1 MNKLQTGWLYTL
13 TGAVS
18 AVSLAACMPAS
29 KPYNIVYIM
38 TDDHTAQMMSC
49 YDNRYIE
56 TPNLD
61 RIANDGVRFVNSFVA
76 NSLSGPSRACMFTG
90 KHTCG
95 NKFYDNTTCVFD
107 GSQQTF
113 PKILRE
119 NGYQTAVIGKWH
131 LESLPTGFDYWEV
144 VPGQGDYLNPDFI
157 TMNNDTVVRKG
168 YITNLITDMSIDWME
183 NRRNKEKPF
192 CLFIHHKAIHRNW
205 LPEIK
210 TLPSTKTRH
219 SLCPITS
226 MMIIKA
232 ALPPLLR
239 K

>member
-1 MNKLQTGWLYTL
+1 
-13 TGAVS
+13 
-18 AVSLAACMPAS
+18 
-29 KPYNIVYIM
+29 
-38 TDDHTAQMMSC
+38 
-49 YDNRYIE
+49 
-56 TPNLD
+56 
-61 RIANDGVRFVNSFVA
+61 
-76 NSLSGPSRACMFTG
+76 
-90 KHTCG
+90 
-95 NKFYDNTTCVFD
+95 
-107 GSQQTF
+107 
-113 PKILRE
+113 
-119 NGYQTAVIGKWH
+119 
-131 LESLPTGFDYWEV
+131 
-144 VPGQGDYLNPDFI
+144 
-157 TMNNDTVVRKG
+157 MNNDTVVRKG

-183 NRRNKEKPF
+183 NRRNKKKPF